1 MLYCNYKN
9 GSWIMAGKET
19 GNMPVSS
26 GIDHAEQQRLNRAL
40 VIDSLRRQGCCSRA
54 ELARLTNLKRA
65 TITNIIGEF
74 IDLGL
79 VVETEFLSS
88 EGGRRSIGLRIN
100 GRRYQVIG
108 VMITRKYYCIVRI
121 GLSGEVYALKC
132 HQIPAEIGV
141 EDLVRSMEHNIH
153 MMIAENPETRI
164 MAIGFA
170 VPGPYLQKEGEVA
183 FITNLEGWDEFPISA
198 KLQEAFD
205 IPVLLS
211 NDANAAAYASYW
223 YDAQNEK
230 NSNLVYIV
238 AGQGIGCGLL
248 SNGRLVQ
255 GAMGIAGEIGHTSI
269 DFHGPKCACGNRGCL
284 ELYCSLL
291 VLENRIKQRLLQGEA
306 SCLTADFT
314 TRDLAEA
321 IRQGDPLAL
330 EEYERN
336 CGYLVVGIV
345 NLINQFNPSTIVIGD
360 QLVDLAPEL
369 LLRLVREQV
378 RERLRPAIWEGLNI
392 EVDQSEYN
400 PIVMGAAALA
410 AQTILEDPFSY

>member
-1 MLYCNYKN
+1 
-9 GSWIMAGKET
+9 
-19 GNMPVSS
+19 MPVSS

-79 VVETEFLSS
+79 VVETEFLNN
-88 EGGRRSIGLRIN
+88 EGGHRSIGLRIN
-100 GRRYQVIG
+100 GRRYQAIG
-108 VMITRKYYCIVRI
+108 VMVTRRYYCIVRI
-121 GLSGEVYALKC
+121 GLSGEVYELKC
-132 HQIPAEIGV
+132 HKIPAETGG
-141 EDLVRSMEHNIH
+141 EDLVREMEHNIYK
-153 MMIAENPETRI
+153 IITQNSENRI

-170 VPGPYLQKEGEVA
+170 VPGLYLQKEGEVA

-223 YDAQNEK
+223 YNAKDEG
-230 NSNLVYIV
+230 NSNLAYIV
-238 AGQGIGCGLL
+238 AGQGIGCGLM
-248 SNGRLVQ
+248 SNGQLVQ

-291 VLENRIKQRLLQGEA
+291 ALEKRIRQRVLGGEK
-306 SCLTADFT
+306 SCLKTDFT

-321 IRQGDPLAL
+321 IRQEDPLAL
-330 EEYERN
+330 EEYHRN
-336 CGYLVVGIV
+336 CGYLAVGIV
-345 NLINQFNPSTIVIGD
+345 SLVNQFNPSTIVIGD
-360 QLVDLAPEL
+360 QMVDLAPEL
-369 LLRLVREQV
+369 MLRLVRDQV
-378 RERLRPAIWEGLNI
+378 RQRLRPAIWEGLHI
-392 EVDQSEYN
+392 EVNRSEYN
-400 PIVMGAAALA
+400 PIVLGAAAIA
-410 AQTILEDPFSY
+410 AQMILEDPFAH